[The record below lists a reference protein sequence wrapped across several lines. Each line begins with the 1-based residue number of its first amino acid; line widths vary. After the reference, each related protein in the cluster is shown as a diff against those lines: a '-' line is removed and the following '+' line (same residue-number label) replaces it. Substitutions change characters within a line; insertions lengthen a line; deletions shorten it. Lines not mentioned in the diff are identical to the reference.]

1 MKKITLLLILL
12 FLGWGSCLFSQSLV
26 YVRNGEVLENGS
38 TIVVTEISDPDIYPI
53 MDAHILVRN
62 QTSAAISNATMTI
75 SLVEETSSEGMIGFC
90 GWGTT
95 VCMPVNYGSP
105 LSRTTTIPAGGEVNP
120 DVEAMGVDPASISFK
135 VEYKLTYGD
144 NTQTIYVVFTSV
156 TAISSHKKATPIIV
170 LNNENGVS
178 INYNFE
184 TTTGRQLSIHN
195 IIGQK
200 ITEINLSNKSGSI
213 QLPDFTKGIYLYS
226 VTENK
231 QLLQSGK
238 FIAK

>member
-12 FLGWGSCLFSQSLV
+12 FLGCGSYLFSQSLV
-26 YVRNGEVLENGS
+26 YVRNGEILENGS
-38 TIVVTEISDPDIYPI
+38 TVVVTEVANPDVYPV

-62 QTSAAISNATMTI
+62 QTSAAISFATMTI

-90 GWGTT
+90 GWGGN
-95 VCMPVNYGSP
+95 CLPVDYGYP
-105 LSRTTTIPAGGEVNP
+105 LSRTITIPAGGEVNP
-120 DVEAMGVDPASISFK
+120 DVEAMGVNPESVSFK

-144 NTQTIYVVFTSV
+144 NTQTIYVLFTSV
-156 TAISSHKKATPIIV
+156 AAISSHKKVTSIIV

-184 TTTGRQLSIHN
+184 STAGRQLSIHN

-200 ITEINLSNKSGSI
+200 IAEVNLVNKSGNI
-213 QLPDFTKGIYLYS
+213 RLPNITKGIYFYS
-226 VTENK
+226 LTENK
-231 QLLQSGK
+231 QMLQSGK